1 MWTFITTIK
10 NNFSN
15 NNDKLGLTNYL
26 LLVVFNIIYIVTIAG
41 ILIVNSEYIN
51 NFNIIVHSLLCLFL
65 MYRFNPI
72 KKTIEIKYY
81 DQVIIFSTALFL
93 LLNLGI
99 VEFIKTR
106 ILDGGKN
113 LLLISNVD
121 NNYLRK

>member
-65 MYRFNPI
+65 MYRFNPMQ
-72 KKTIEIKYY
+72 KTIEIKYY

-106 ILDGGKN
+106 ILDGKN
-113 LLLISNVD
+113 LLIISNVD
-121 NNYLRK
+121 NNYHRK